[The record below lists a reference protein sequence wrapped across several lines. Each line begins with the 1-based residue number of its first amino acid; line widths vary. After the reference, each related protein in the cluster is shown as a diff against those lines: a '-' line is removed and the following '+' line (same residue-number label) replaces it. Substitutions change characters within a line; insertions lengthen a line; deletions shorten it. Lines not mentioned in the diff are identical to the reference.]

1 MLNGKA
7 MIIYLT
13 VGLTK
18 RYCYI
23 ETSNLQPFIFS
34 KNNTEVKLDLT
45 NYATKY
51 DLNMQ

>member
-23 ETSNLQPFIFS
+23 ETSNLQ
-34 KNNTEVKLDLT
+34 VKLDLT